1 MKIRLEITDP
11 SEEDS
16 IVEYRRHISVQG
28 RILYETGSGEET
40 GEGGP
45 GEGTGEG
52 GPGEDGSWTPEGRIP
67 LGAGFTFLLKNEKGD
82 VLREV
87 GTDIKNN
94 RNIYAYHPLLTTYPE
109 EMDPGRR
116 DFVAY
121 GFPPLVVKS
130 IASPMESLRDASIK
144 AWFSDQE
151 FKAMFVAATDMEH
164 GLIFDDGMGFLGAD
178 GQPLDLLP
186 EGNYV
191 IEVLLRDEEG
201 TELAIATRK
210 IRIGSYPDV
219 AIVRFNPPSH
229 KARMLEWFKTKNVH
243 VLNDLIPGYLDSY
256 LGPWLYHKGLLPM
269 YLAGDISQYANSVVH
284 MFLYLLDPT
293 STSYSTELAFLEE
306 QGAVEN
312 VERMH
317 FYYYDIG
324 EASLSK
330 VVRGNAGTADS
341 VGNVADAGMVGD
353 PGNAGTADA
362 AGDVADAGMVG
373 DSGNAGTADAAGDV
387 ADAGMVGDSGNV
399 GTRTAEILEFAPFDY
414 LALTRIDL
422 VDGQCKENVYDTTES
437 HTVKSLVDLEK
448 EPLEIPTG
456 QRFAIT
462 GVIRPWQICQED
474 IHRLKDNT
482 YEWWDGFSR
491 VHYIFDDGEK
501 TWEEDRKPG
510 MERLAPDEDKPGME
524 RLAPYEEKPGMERLA
539 PNEEKPGMER
549 LTPDE
554 DKPGTNALGLHRE
567 EKTGKVSSIGSSVAE
582 FYNVFEF
589 GPEERGR
596 TIRVRVSVHGKNYEK
611 AQKTIE
617 IRII

>member
-28 RILYETGSGEET
+28 RILYETGSGEGS
-40 GEGGP
+40 GEGEP
-45 GEGTGEG
+45 GEGSGEG
-52 GPGEDGSWTPEGRIP
+52 ETGEDGSWTPEGRIP

-87 GTDIKNN
+87 GTDTKNN

-151 FKAMFVAATDMEH
+151 FKAMFVAATDMKH

-229 KARMLEWFKTKNVH
+229 KARMLEWFKTRNIH

-306 QGAVEN
+306 QGVVEN

-330 VVRGNAGTADS
+330 VVRGNAGTADAAGDGD
-341 VGNVADAGMVGD
+341 VVDAGMVGD
-353 PGNAGTADA
+353 PGNAGTADTV
-362 AGDVADAGMVG
+362 GDVVDAGVVG
-373 DSGNAGTADAAGDV
+373 DPGNA
-387 ADAGMVGDSGNV
+387 

-422 VDGQCKENVYDTTES
+422 VDDQCKENVYDTTES

-462 GVIRPWQICQED
+462 GVVRPWQIRQED

-510 MERLAPDEDKPGME
+510 MERLAPN
-524 RLAPYEEKPGMERLA
+524 EEKPGMERIT
-539 PNEEKPGMER
+539 PDEEKPGMER
-549 LTPDE
+549 LTPNEEKPGMERIAPDE
-554 DKPGTNALGLHRE
+554 EKPGTNVLGLHRE
-567 EKTGKVSSIGSSVAE
+567 ERTGKVSSIGSSVAE

-611 AQKTIE
+611 ARKTIV

>member
-40 GEGGP
+40 GEGEPGEGTVESGPGEGTGEGGPGEGTGEGRP

-87 GTDIKNN
+87 GTDTKNN

-229 KARMLEWFKTKNVH
+229 KARMLEWFKTKNIH

-306 QGAVEN
+306 QGVVEN

-330 VVRGNAGTADS
+330 VVRGNVGTADA

-353 PGNAGTADA
+353 PGNAGTADTV
-362 AGDVADAGMVG
+362 GDVVDAGMVG
-373 DSGNAGTADAAGDV
+373 DSGND
-387 ADAGMVGDSGNV
+387 

-462 GVIRPWQICQED
+462 GVVRPWQICQED

-510 MERLAPDEDKPGME
+510 MERLAP
-524 RLAPYEEKPGMERLA
+524 
-539 PNEEKPGMER
+539 NEE
-549 LTPDE
+549 
-554 DKPGTNALGLHRE
+554 KPGTNALGLHRE

-596 TIRVRVSVHGKNYEK
+596 TIRVHVSVHGKNYEK

>member
-45 GEGTGEG
+45 GEGTVESGPGEGTGEG

-67 LGAGFTFLLKNEKGD
+67 LGTGFTFLLKNEKGD

-373 DSGNAGTADAAGDV
+373 DSGN
-387 ADAGMVGDSGNV
+387 V

-462 GVIRPWQICQED
+462 GVVRPWQICQED

-524 RLAPYEEKPGMERLA
+524 RLAPNEEKPGMERLA
-539 PNEEKPGMER
+539 PNEE
-549 LTPDE
+549 
-554 DKPGTNALGLHRE
+554 KPGTNALGLHRE
-567 EKTGKVSSIGSSVAE
+567 EKTGKVSSIGFSVAE

-596 TIRVRVSVHGKNYEK
+596 TIRVHVSVHGKNYEK

>member
-45 GEGTGEG
+45 GEGTVESGPGEGTGEGRPGEGTGEG

-67 LGAGFTFLLKNEKGD
+67 LGISFTFLLKNEKGD

-229 KARMLEWFKTKNVH
+229 KARMLEWFKTKNIH

-306 QGAVEN
+306 QGVVEN

-330 VVRGNAGTADS
+330 VVRGNAGTADTAGD
-341 VGNVADAGMVGD
+341 VVDAGMVGD
-353 PGNAGTADA
+353 PGNAGTADTV
-362 AGDVADAGMVG
+362 GDVVDAGMVG
-373 DSGNAGTADAAGDV
+373 DSGND
-387 ADAGMVGDSGNV
+387 

-462 GVIRPWQICQED
+462 GVVRPWQICQED

-501 TWEEDRKPG
+501 TWEEDR
-510 MERLAPDEDKPGME
+510 
-524 RLAPYEEKPGMERLA
+524 KPGMERLA

>member
-40 GEGGP
+40 GKGEPGEGTVESGP

-87 GTDIKNN
+87 GTDTKNN

-229 KARMLEWFKTKNVH
+229 KARMLEWFKTKNIH

-306 QGAVEN
+306 QGVVEN

-330 VVRGNAGTADS
+330 VVRGNAGTADTAG
-341 VGNVADAGMVGD
+341 VVVDAGMVGE
-353 PGNAGTADA
+353 P
-362 AGDVADAGMVG
+362 
-373 DSGNAGTADAAGDV
+373 
-387 ADAGMVGDSGNV
+387 GNV

-462 GVIRPWQICQED
+462 GVVRPWQIRQED

-510 MERLAPDEDKPGME
+510 MERLAPN
-524 RLAPYEEKPGMERLA
+524 EEKPGMERLA
-539 PNEEKPGMER
+539 PNEEKSGMEQLAPDEEKPGMER
-549 LTPDE
+549 LAPDE

-589 GPEERGR
+589 GPEEMGR

>member
-40 GEGGP
+40 GEGEPGEGTVESGP

-87 GTDIKNN
+87 GTDTKNN

-229 KARMLEWFKTKNVH
+229 KARMLEWFKTKNIH

-306 QGAVEN
+306 QGVVEN

-330 VVRGNAGTADS
+330 VVH
-341 VGNVADAGMVGD
+341 
-353 PGNAGTADA
+353 
-362 AGDVADAGMVG
+362 
-373 DSGNAGTADAAGDV
+373 GNAGTADAAGDV

-462 GVIRPWQICQED
+462 GVVRPWQICQED

-510 MERLAPDEDKPGME
+510 MERLAP
-524 RLAPYEEKPGMERLA
+524 
-539 PNEEKPGMER
+539 NEEKPGMER

-567 EKTGKVSSIGSSVAE
+567 EKTSKVSSIGSSVAE

-589 GPEERGR
+589 VPEERGR
-596 TIRVRVSVHGKNYEK
+596 TIRVHVSVHGKNYEK

>member
-40 GEGGP
+40 GESRP

-52 GPGEDGSWTPEGRIP
+52 GSGEDGSWTPEGRIP
-67 LGAGFTFLLKNEKGD
+67 LGTGFTFLLKNEKGD

-373 DSGNAGTADAAGDV
+373 DSGN
-387 ADAGMVGDSGNV
+387 V

-462 GVIRPWQICQED
+462 GVVRPWQICQED

-510 MERLAPDEDKPGME
+510 MERLAPDE
-524 RLAPYEEKPGMERLA
+524 EKPGMERLA
-539 PNEEKPGMER
+539 
-549 LTPDE
+549 PDE
-554 DKPGTNALGLHRE
+554 DKPGTNALELHRE

-589 GPEERGR
+589 VPEERGR

-611 AQKTIE
+611 AWKTIE

>member
-40 GEGGP
+40 GEGGPGEGTVESGP

-229 KARMLEWFKTKNVH
+229 KARMLEWFKTKNIH
-243 VLNDLIPGYLDSY
+243 ILNDLIPGYLDSY

-293 STSYSTELAFLEE
+293 STSYLTELAFLEE
-306 QGAVEN
+306 QGVVEN

-353 PGNAGTADA
+353 P
-362 AGDVADAGMVG
+362 
-373 DSGNAGTADAAGDV
+373 GNAGTADAAGDV

-462 GVIRPWQICQED
+462 GVVRPWQICQED

-510 MERLAPDEDKPGME
+510 MERLAPDE
-524 RLAPYEEKPGMERLA
+524 EKPGMERLA
-539 PNEEKPGMER
+539 
-549 LTPDE
+549 PDE
-554 DKPGTNALGLHRE
+554 DKPGTNALELHRE

-589 GPEERGR
+589 VPEERGR

-611 AQKTIE
+611 AWKTIE

>member
-45 GEGTGEG
+45 GE
-52 GPGEDGSWTPEGRIP
+52 DGSWTPEGRIP

-87 GTDIKNN
+87 GTDTKNN

-229 KARMLEWFKTKNVH
+229 KARMLEWFKTKNIH

-306 QGAVEN
+306 QGVVEN

-330 VVRGNAGTADS
+330 VVRGNAGTADAA
-341 VGNVADAGMVGD
+341 GNVVDARMVGD
-353 PGNAGTADA
+353 PGNAGTADTV
-362 AGDVADAGMVG
+362 GDVVDAGMVG
-373 DSGNAGTADAAGDV
+373 DSGND
-387 ADAGMVGDSGNV
+387 

-462 GVIRPWQICQED
+462 GVVRPWQICQED

-510 MERLAPDEDKPGME
+510 MERLAP
-524 RLAPYEEKPGMERLA
+524 
-539 PNEEKPGMER
+539 NEE
-549 LTPDE
+549 
-554 DKPGTNALGLHRE
+554 KPGTNALGLHRE

-589 GPEERGR
+589 GPEEMGR

>member
-45 GEGTGEG
+45 GE
-52 GPGEDGSWTPEGRIP
+52 DGSWTPEGRIP
-67 LGAGFTFLLKNEKGD
+67 LGISFTFLLKNEKGD

-87 GTDIKNN
+87 GTDTKNN

-229 KARMLEWFKTKNVH
+229 KARMLEWFKTKNIH

-306 QGAVEN
+306 QGVVEN

-330 VVRGNAGTADS
+330 VVRGNAGTADT
-341 VGNVADAGMVGD
+341 VGDVVDAGMVGD
-353 PGNAGTADA
+353 P
-362 AGDVADAGMVG
+362 
-373 DSGNAGTADAAGDV
+373 
-387 ADAGMVGDSGNV
+387 GNV

-462 GVIRPWQICQED
+462 GVVRPWQICQED

-510 MERLAPDEDKPGME
+510 MERLAPN
-524 RLAPYEEKPGMERLA
+524 EEKPGMERLA
-539 PNEEKPGMER
+539 PNEEKSGMEQLAPDEEKPGMER
-549 LTPDE
+549 LAPDE